1 MRSVV
6 AIVTASVSLS
16 LLAASAG
23 TLRGQETEGTEG
35 AGETEGTRAG
45 DPLRKSDL
53 VRALTS
59 GPSADAAAL
68 VRRRCVSF
76 RPTERD
82 VQDLRVLGAEEDV
95 LAAIRTCLARAAPE
109 RAERAERTGRS
120 MPMEAPERAARPE
133 EALTLFLAPVD
144 VVAPAGG
151 VVSVTAQVTARSDPV
166 SDLLVTVH
174 EEGVIGWSRMVAT
187 GRTDGRGTVA
197 FRLPVE
203 GPPGLVRRFVLRAG
217 TRPLRGRNVVLVQ
230 VLGRGASGS
239 GGASGHPPPSSR

>member
-6 AIVTASVSLS
+6 AIVAASVSLF
-16 LLAASAG
+16 LLATSAG
-23 TLRGQETEGTEG
+23 TLRAQGTEGTE
-35 AGETEGTRAG
+35 ETEGTRAG

-95 LAAIRTCLARAAPE
+95 LTAIRTCLARGASERSMPVETPA
-109 RAERAERTGRS
+109 RAERPAG
-120 MPMEAPERAARPE
+120 

-144 VVAPAGG
+144 VVALAGG
-151 VVSVTAQVTARSDPV
+151 EVSITAQVTARSDPV
-166 SDLLVTVH
+166 SGLLVTVH

-203 GPPGLVRRFVLRAG
+203 GPPGLVRRFVLRTG

>member
-6 AIVTASVSLS
+6 AIVAASVSLF

-23 TLRGQETEGTEG
+23 TLRAQGTEGT
-35 AGETEGTRAG
+35 GETEGTRAG

-95 LAAIRTCLARAAPE
+95 LAAIRTCLARGAS
-109 RAERAERTGRS
+109 ERTGR
-120 MPMEAPERAARPE
+120 PMSVETPARAERPAE

-151 VVSVTAQVTARSDPV
+151 EVSITAQVTARSNPV
-166 SDLLVTVH
+166 PGLLVTVH

-203 GPPGLVRRFVLRAG
+203 GPPGLVRRFVLRTG